1 VILTTDLWART
12 LPAGRQTF
20 MGEFIIRWNRLT
32 TGGVITAL
40 PIVFFFM
47 RVQRQ
52 PIAGLTVEAVQ
63 G

>member
-1 VILTTDLWART
+1 MILTADLRART

-20 MGEFIIRWNRLT
+20 MGECIIRWDLLT

-40 PIVFFFM
+40 PIVIFFL
-47 RVQRQ
+47 RIQGQ
-52 PIAGLTVEAVQ
+52 LIAGLMVGATK